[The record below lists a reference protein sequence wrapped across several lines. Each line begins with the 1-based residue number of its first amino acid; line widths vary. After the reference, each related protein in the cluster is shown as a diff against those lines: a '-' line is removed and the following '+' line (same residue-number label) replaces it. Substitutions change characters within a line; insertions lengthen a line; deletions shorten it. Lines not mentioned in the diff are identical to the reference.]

1 MNTGSTSEEVEPL
14 PKFHKY
20 VLALTEVLVNETVLP
35 DTEKVKLAVGLG
47 AITTCFVAEF
57 DPLGPV
63 TVRVTLKVP
72 VVFQVD
78 VGLIWVE
85 LAGVPP

>member
-1 MNTGSTSEEVEPL
+1 MNTGSTSVEVEPL

-47 AITTCFVAEF
+47 AITTCFVTEEVPP
-57 DPLGPV
+57 DPV
-63 TVRVTLKVP
+63 TVRVTL
-72 VVFQVD
+72 
-78 VGLIWVE
+78 
-85 LAGVPP
+85 